1 MKKVINRYLLLTT
14 FLTLAA
20 TLFLAAAVFHALY
33 RERIIDDMR
42 TYAYLLGS
50 MVSSGGEL
58 RDHYAGTGLAAGTQ
72 EALQG
77 QTAASGTQEAVQGQT
92 AAAEEQETA
101 QGQKA
106 GTVPQ
111 ELRVTAI
118 SADGEVLYDSQTDGE
133 TMENHAARPEIV
145 SAGEKGEGYSVRHSD
160 TLGSEMY
167 YFAVR
172 LENGDILRIS
182 KEENSIWSLFRSAVY
197 GIVAIAALM
206 FLVCLGLSRY
216 ITAGIVRPIERLAAE
231 IEQDRESEI
240 NGESAQ
246 PAAVRREK
254 RMRTEQTCGLPE
266 PARKEDGS
274 GQPDR
279 LDSSADGSGGAQT
292 DGPDGQAIGVYE
304 ELVPFISTIRQQHA
318 DIIRGAKMRQE
329 FTANVSHELKT
340 PLTSVSGYAE
350 LIETGIAGEKETVR
364 FAGEIRRNANRLLT
378 LINDIIRLSELD
390 GGHPEI
396 ARGKIDLHEVAQ
408 NCVEM
413 LQVNAASHD
422 IRIQCHGHRCMIH
435 ADRGMM
441 EELLFNLCDNAI
453 RYNRPGGRVDVTVNT
468 HQDQVFLTVADT
480 GIGIPKESQDR
491 VFERFYRVDK
501 SRSKSTG
508 GTGLGLAIVKHIVAL
523 HRAELSLQS
532 EPGRGTQ
539 ITVKFAC

>member
-1 MKKVINRYLLLTT
+1 MKKIINRYLLLTT
-14 FLTLAA
+14 FLTLSA

-58 RDHYAGTGLAAGTQ
+58 RDHYAGAGRSAGIQAEATGTQ
-72 EALQG
+72 E
-77 QTAASGTQEAVQGQT
+77 TAR
-92 AAAEEQETA
+92 
-101 QGQKA
+101 GQKT
-106 GTVPQ
+106 GTVLQ

-231 IEQDRESEI
+231 IERDRESEI
-240 NGESAQ
+240 
-246 PAAVRREK
+246 
-254 RMRTEQTCGLPE
+254 
-266 PARKEDGS
+266 DGS
-274 GQPDR
+274 
-279 LDSSADGSGGAQT
+279 
-292 DGPDGQAIGVYE
+292 DGPAGGVYE

-390 GGHPEI
+390 GGHAEI
-396 ARGKIDLHEVAQ
+396 ARGEIDLHEVAQ

-413 LQVNAASHD
+413 LQVNAAGHD

-453 RYNRPGGRVDVTVNT
+453 RYNRPGGRVDVTVNA
-468 HQDQVFLTVADT
+468 HRDQVLLTVADT

-523 HRAELSLQS
+523 HQAELSLQS

-539 ITVKFAC
+539 ITVRFSC